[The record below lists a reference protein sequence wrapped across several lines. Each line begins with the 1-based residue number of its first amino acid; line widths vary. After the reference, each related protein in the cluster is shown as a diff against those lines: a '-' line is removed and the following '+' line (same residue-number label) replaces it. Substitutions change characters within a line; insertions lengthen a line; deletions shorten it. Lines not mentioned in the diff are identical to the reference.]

1 MSQKNTV
8 LAGLLFSALA
18 FSVQAVSTVEL
29 QTGQGVITIEFD
41 AAKAP
46 KTVENF
52 LKYAKDGHYNGTI
65 FHRVIPGFMIQG
77 GGFDKEMKEKP
88 TGAPLINEGKN
99 GLKNLRGTIAMARR
113 ADPNSATA
121 QFFINH
127 KDNPSLDYPQPDGA
141 GYAVFGKV
149 TKGIEVVDKIAQVP
163 TGNRGMHQNVPVTP
177 VVIES
182 VKILSDK

>member
-1 MSQKNTV
+1 MSQKTTV

-18 FSVQAVSTVEL
+18 FSVQAAPTVER